1 MLPVGNILVKD
12 GVETSM
18 QTDFHSNGKKP
29 GAKRGSGIP
38 VRERILVAAGDLF
51 HKHGIRGVGVEAIAE
66 AARTNKMTLYR
77 HFESKDELIA
87 EWVRGMIAHKED
99 EWKDLNAKHAGDPHA
114 LLQDWSRRTAAK
126 LRAME
131 ERGSALGNALAE
143 LPDPDHPARRV
154 IQGHKIR
161 EHKRVVRLCKSAGF
175 QDPVLAA
182 NLFSMLLEGAHSCVQ
197 CTGMR
202 QIGEHLVQVVDL
214 MVMNSRQQRLLSEYP
229 TAL

>member
-1 MLPVGNILVKD
+1 V
-12 GVETSM
+12 
-18 QTDFHSNGKKP
+18 QTDIHKNGAKAK
-29 GAKRGSGIP
+29 AKRGSAMP

-51 HKHGIRGVGVEAIAE
+51 HRQGIRGVGVEAIAE

-77 HFESKDELIA
+77 YFDSKDELIA
-87 EWVRGMIAHKED
+87 EWVRGIVAHKEE
-99 EWKDLNAKHAGDPHA
+99 EWKDLNAKHVGNPQA

-143 LPDPDHPARRV
+143 LPDPEHPARRV
-154 IQGHKIR
+154 IQEHKIR
-161 EHKRVVRLCKSAGF
+161 EHKRVVRLCKAAGF

-182 NLFSMLLEGAHSCVQ
+182 NLFSMLLEGAHSCAQ
-197 CTGMR
+197 CIGMR

-214 MVMNSRQQRLLSEYP
+214 MVENTRQQRLLAEYP

>member
-1 MLPVGNILVKD
+1 
-12 GVETSM
+12 M
-18 QTDFHSNGKKP
+18 QTDIRHNGQK
-29 GAKRGSGIP
+29 AKTKRRQRMP

-51 HKHGIRGVGVEAIAE
+51 HRQGIRGVGVEAIAE
-66 AARTNKMTLYR
+66 AAQTNKMTLYR
-77 HFESKDELIA
+77 YFDSKDELIA
-87 EWVRGMIAHKED
+87 EWVRGMVAHKEE
-99 EWKDLNAKHAGDPHA
+99 EWKDLNARHSGDPKG

-143 LPDPDHPARRV
+143 LPDPEHPARRV
-154 IQGHKIR
+154 IQEFKVR

-175 QDPVLAA
+175 QDPILAA

-197 CTGMR
+197 CVGMR
-202 QIGEHLVQVVDL
+202 QFGEHLVQLVDL
-214 MVMNSRQQRLLSEYP
+214 MVENSRQQQLRTEYP